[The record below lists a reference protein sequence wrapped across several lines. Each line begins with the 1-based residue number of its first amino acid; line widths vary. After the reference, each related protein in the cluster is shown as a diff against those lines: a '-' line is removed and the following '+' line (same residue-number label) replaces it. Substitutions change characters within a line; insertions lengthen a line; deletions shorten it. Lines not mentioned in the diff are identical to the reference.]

1 MQPFFLFAYV
11 RVFPFSSLFV
21 RLKQWRIHLF
31 KLLGGEKKKNS
42 CKDQGINAC
51 AEQSIQRIRGLSL
64 VISRGERQGDIM
76 SRKVVNKQLDKEID

>member
-31 KLLGGEKKKNS
+31 KLLGGEKKKLLQGPR
-42 CKDQGINAC
+42 DQRMCRTEHPAYKRTVVGYLA
-51 AEQSIQRIRGLSL
+51 RGKT
-64 VISRGERQGDIM
+64 G
-76 SRKVVNKQLDKEID
+76 